1 MARNRPA
8 FRCFGHLHPVAAPP
22 LASSVAPNPV
32 RRTRID
38 GRDGESLGRGCPAR
52 WLATAP
58 RADWAGTGGSKRAF
72 GSCQRSSE
80 RADGRLRRWEGGRVG
95 LKREP

>member
-38 GRDGESLGRGCPAR
+38 GRDGESLGRGCPRAVAR
-52 WLATAP
+52 DRAQGGLGGDRGVQTGVWLL
-58 RADWAGTGGSKRAF
+58 
-72 GSCQRSSE
+72 SE
-80 RADGRLRRWEGGRVG
+80 VVG
-95 LKREP
+95 AS